1 MAGGGAAAFPLGARA
16 QESGRTFRIGMAEP
30 VSAELN
36 AAYLA
41 AFRQELK
48 RLGYVEGRNLVIEHR
63 SADGDASRFPALL
76 AELIALNV
84 DLIVAR
90 ARPRLWQ
97 QRRRRAQSPWSLLS
111 ASRFSWST
119 ASPDRAETSPA

>member
-1 MAGGGAAAFPLGARA
+1 LAAVTSAWPLAARA
-16 QESGRTFRIGMAEP
+16 KEPGRTFRIGMAEP

-63 SADGDASRFPALL
+63 SADGDAAGSR
-76 AELIALNV
+76 
-84 DLIVAR
+84 R
-90 ARPRLWQ
+90 Y
-97 QRRRRAQSPWSLLS
+97 SPN
-111 ASRFSWST
+111 
-119 ASPDRAETSPA
+119 

>member
-1 MAGGGAAAFPLGARA
+1 MRGDRMRRREFLAAVTSAWPLAARA
-16 QESGRTFRIGMAEP
+16 QEPGRTFRIGMAEP

-63 SADGDASRFPALL
+63 SADGDASRFPALVT
-76 AELIALNV
+76 ELIALNV
-84 DLIVAR
+84 DLIFAR
-90 ARPRLWQ
+90 GTPARPRVSTHWHSL
-97 QRRRRAQSPWSLLS
+97 RRSS
-111 ASRFSWST
+111 A
-119 ASPDRAETSPA
+119 

>member
-1 MAGGGAAAFPLGARA
+1 MKRREFVASLASVTAAWPLAVRA
-16 QESGRTFRIGMAEP
+16 QEAGKVFRIGMAEP

-63 SADGDASRFPALL
+63 SADGDASRFPALVT
-76 AELIALNV
+76 ELIALNV
-84 DLIVAR
+84 DLIFAR
-90 ARPRLWQ
+90 GTPARPRVSTHWHSL
-97 QRRRRAQSPWSLLS
+97 RRSS
-111 ASRFSWST
+111 A
-119 ASPDRAETSPA
+119 

>member
-1 MAGGGAAAFPLGARA
+1 MRRREFLASFAAVTSAWPLAARA
-16 QESGRTFRIGMAEP
+16 QEPGRTFRIGMAEP

-76 AELIALNV
+76 AELIALNF
-84 DLIVAR
+84 DRIVPR
-90 ARPRLWQ
+90 ARPPLWQ
-97 QRRRRAQSPWSLLS
+97 QRRQRAQSPWSWLS
-111 ASRFSWST
+111 A
-119 ASPDRAETSPA
+119 